1 VSTKRAA
8 VDSSIAGEPGP
19 RTSPPKQESDL
30 VQNLLFFSQKL
41 RDRRVG
47 VTTDNVIDALKSIS
61 LIDLQRKKD
70 FYDVLKSNFVSR
82 KEEIA
87 PFDELFEHFWSFEE
101 DRPPSVKESPK
112 PRSEPGP
119 EDEEPEPR
127 ESPGKRKAFFQD
139 WGPQGEDPQGRVEE
153 KELPG
158 YSPDEILGRKEF
170 DHLRDE
176 ELEKMKEWVLTLSK
190 KLGGALSRRW
200 RKRRAGDLLDLR
212 GSMRHSL
219 KYGGEIIE
227 LRMREPKPKP
237 MRIVL
242 LCDVSGSMDIFSQF
256 FLLFMFGLQNHYPD
270 CETFVFSTRLSHVT
284 SLLKRRSF
292 EDSLRLLS
300 ARVSDWSGGTNIG
313 EALHQL
319 HHRFPGLYRARRT
332 LFLIF
337 SDGWD
342 RGETA
347 LLDAEMKNLKRQVKR
362 ILWLNPLLG
371 SKDYQ
376 PLCKGMS
383 TALRYLDHFLPCHN
397 LLSLKNMS
405 HLLTRL

>member
-1 VSTKRAA
+1 
-8 VDSSIAGEPGP
+8 VDSSSGWEGNP
-19 RTSPPKQESDL
+19 RASLPAQEGDL
-30 VQNLLFFSQKL
+30 VRNLLLFSRKL
-41 RDRRVG
+41 RSRQVG
-47 VTTDNVIDALKSIS
+47 ITTDNVIDALRGIS
-61 LIDLQRKKD
+61 LVDLQRKKD

-82 KEEIA
+82 REEI
-87 PFDELFEHFWSFEE
+87 PSFDELFEQFWSFEE
-101 DRPPSVKESPK
+101 DRPPSMKRNPEQ
-112 PRSEPGP
+112 RSILGEK
-119 EDEEPEPR
+119 DEEAEPR
-127 ESPGKRKAFFQD
+127 ESLRKGNVFFRD
-139 WGPQGEDPQGRVEE
+139 WLEQGEDNQERVEE
-153 KELPG
+153 RNLPG
-158 YSPDEILGRKEF
+158 YSPEEILGRKEF
-170 DHLRDE
+170 DHLQE
-176 ELEKMKEWVLTLSK
+176 KELEEMRECVLALGK

-200 RKRRAGDLLDLR
+200 KRRRVGDLLDLR
-212 GSMRHSL
+212 ASMRHSL

-227 LRMREPKPKP
+227 LRMKEPKPKP
-237 MRIVL
+237 MRVVL

-284 SLLKRRSF
+284 SLLKRRAF
-292 EDSLRLLS
+292 KDSLRLLS
-300 ARVSDWSGGTNIG
+300 ARVADWSGGTNIG
-313 EALHQL
+313 GALHQL

-347 LLDAEMKNLKRQVKR
+347 LLDAEMKRLKRQVKR

-371 SKDYQ
+371 SKDYE

-383 TALRYLDHFLPCHN
+383 AALQYLDHFLPCHN

-405 HLLTRL
+405 HLLTKLS

>member
-1 VSTKRAA
+1 M
-8 VDSSIAGEPGP
+8 DSSTGSDVDP
-19 RTSPPKQESDL
+19 RTSLPAQETDL
-30 VQNLLFFSQKL
+30 VRNLLLFSQKL
-41 RDRRVG
+41 RARKVG
-47 VTTDNVIDALKSIS
+47 VTTDNLIDALKSIS
-61 LIDLQRKKD
+61 LIDLQRKTD

-82 KEEIA
+82 REETH
-87 PFDELFEHFWSFEE
+87 PFDELFELFWSFEE
-101 DRPPSVKESPK
+101 NRPPSVKENLEQ
-112 PRSEPGP
+112 RSKVGL
-119 EDEEPEPR
+119 EDEDAGPQDSPR
-127 ESPGKRKAFFQD
+127 KGKAFFQD
-139 WGPQGEDPQGRVEE
+139 WLPQGEDHQGRVEE
-153 KELPG
+153 KDLPG
-158 YSPDEILGRKEF
+158 YSPDEILGWKEF
-170 DHLRDE
+170 DHLREE
-176 ELEKMKEWVLTLSK
+176 ELEKMREWVLALSR

-200 RKRRAGDLLDLR
+200 KKRRTGDLLDLR
-212 GSMRHSL
+212 GSIRHSL

-227 LRMREPKPKP
+227 LRMKEPKPKP
-237 MRIVL
+237 VRVVL

-256 FLLFMFGLQNHYPD
+256 FLLFMFGLQNHYPN

-284 SLLKRRSF
+284 SLLKRRTF
-292 EDSLRLLS
+292 KDSLKLLS
-300 ARVSDWSGGTNIG
+300 ARVADWSGGTNIG
-313 EALHQL
+313 GALHQL

-347 LLDAEMKNLKRQVKR
+347 LLDTEMKNLKRHVKR

-383 TALRYLDHFLPCHN
+383 TALQYLDHFLPCHN

>member
-1 VSTKRAA
+1 MKRSV
-8 VDSSIAGEPGP
+8 VDSPSSRKADP
-19 RTSPPKQESDL
+19 RPSLPAQETDFVRS
-30 VQNLLFFSQKL
+30 LLLFSQKL
-41 RDRRVG
+41 RARKVG
-47 VTTDNVIDALKSIS
+47 VTTDNIIDALRGIS

-70 FYDVLKSNFVSR
+70 FYDLLKANFVSR
-82 KEEIA
+82 REEIP
-87 PFDELFEHFWSFEE
+87 PFDELFGQFWSFEE
-101 DRPPSVKESPK
+101 NHPPSMKRNLEQKS
-112 PRSEPGP
+112 SLGED
-119 EDEEPEPR
+119 DEEVEPR
-127 ESPGKRKAFFQD
+127 KSPRKGEVFFQD
-139 WGPQGEDPQGRVEE
+139 WLKEGEDKEARVEE
-153 KELPG
+153 RDLPG
-158 YSPDEILGRKEF
+158 YSPDEILGRKGF
-170 DHLRDE
+170 DHLRE
-176 ELEKMKEWVLTLSK
+176 EDLEKMREWVLALSR

-200 RKRRAGDLLDLR
+200 KSRSTGDLLDLR
-212 GSMRHSL
+212 SSIRHSL

-227 LRMREPKPKP
+227 LRMKEPKPKP
-237 MRIVL
+237 MRVVL

-284 SLLKRRSF
+284 SMLKRRAF
-292 EDSLRLLS
+292 KDSLKLLS
-300 ARVSDWSGGTNIG
+300 AGVTDWSGGTNIG
-313 EALHQL
+313 GALHQL

-332 LFLIF
+332 LFVIF

-347 LLDAEMKNLKRQVKR
+347 LLDAEMKSLKRQVKR

-383 TALRYLDHFLPCHN
+383 TALQYLDHFMPCHN

-405 HLLTRL
+405 RLLTKLS